1 MRQSQAVVTQNLGIE
16 PAYLA
21 TEGALYDITSFR
33 DETVTLQLP
42 SRQWAIL
49 CSLIL
54 NPVFNTARLQS
65 IAMFLAAIRLV
76 SVNTNTWYK

>member
-1 MRQSQAVVTQNLGIE
+1 MPGMRQSQAAVTQNFGIE
-16 PAYLA
+16 PACLA
-21 TEGALYDITSFR
+21 AEGALYDIPGFR
-33 DETVTLQLP
+33 DEIVALQLP

-54 NPVFNTARLQS
+54 NAVFNTTRLQS

-76 SVNTNTWYK
+76 SVNTNT